1 MRLFG
6 FTEAQIEQY
15 RKSQE
20 PQHFEVL
27 EANWPALEW
36 FLEVDD
42 LFKTDQCVVI
52 GLDVL
57 AIKAD
62 AEMSG
67 RQISPEVYT
76 KLRILGRVATAEL
89 NKKGRR

>member
-6 FTEAQIEQY
+6 FTDAQINQY
-15 RKSQE
+15 RQSQE

-27 EANWPALEW
+27 EANWAALEW

-42 LFKTDQCVVI
+42 LFKTDQGVII
-52 GLDVL
+52 GLDVI

-62 AEMSG
+62 AEMAG
-67 RQISPEVYT
+67 RTITPELYS
-76 KLRILGRVATAEL
+76 KLRILGRTATAEL
-89 NKKGRR
+89 NKKIRK